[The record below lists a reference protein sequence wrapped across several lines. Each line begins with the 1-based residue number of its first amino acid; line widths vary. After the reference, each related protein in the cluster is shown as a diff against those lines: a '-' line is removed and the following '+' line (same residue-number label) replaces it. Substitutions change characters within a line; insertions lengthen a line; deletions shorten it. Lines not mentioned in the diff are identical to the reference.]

1 MSLSANMNSGSSR
14 CSSHLQEPT
23 SRRIPQQGPSSAFP
37 NKGSPSLTSAFLQG
51 PLHQGLHQGERQG
64 AQEGPSS
71 LSSAFL
77 QGPSLN
83 EIENCLAGLSA
94 EEMEQVYDDYF
105 DDDVLDDCQ
114 EVIIKLNIRVFR
126 NSRYSF
132 KKKVEPTKH
141 QPGGYIERIQ
151 KDFLF

>member
-1 MSLSANMNSGSSR
+1 MSLSADMKSGSSR

-23 SRRIPQQGPSSAFP
+23 SRRIPQKEPSSAFP
-37 NKGSPSLTSAFLQG
+37 NKGSPSLTSAFLQE
-51 PLHQGLHQGERQG
+51 PLHQGPHQGERQG

-105 DDDVLDDCQ
+105 DDDVLDD
-114 EVIIKLNIRVFR
+114 
-126 NSRYSF
+126 Y
-132 KKKVEPTKH
+132 
-141 QPGGYIERIQ
+141 
-151 KDFLF
+151 